1 MKPKRKRRPVNLD
14 MPDPP
19 RIYRLSWAGYD
30 MEFGRK
36 TRIMGVV
43 NVTPDSFSDGGKF
56 FTHAAAIDRGKKLI
70 DDGADIIDI
79 GGESTRPFSEPV
91 PLAEEIERVI
101 PVIEKL
107 SGHLSVPISI
117 DTMKAE
123 VARRAIEAGASMIND
138 ISALRFDSE
147 MAAVARE
154 FDVPVVLMHMLGN
167 PKTMQ
172 RSPSYA
178 NLIGEISA
186 FLQDAIERA
195 ETQGIPKSKLIVDP
209 GIGFG
214 KTVSHNLLLIKHLQF
229 FASLQVPIL
238 VGPSR
243 KAFIRKLL
251 TDEDRETIPP
261 DLPVVETGT
270 QAAVAAAVLLGA
282 HIVRVHDVA
291 NTVATVRILDAIKN
305 VHDNCKPSQKCI

>member
-1 MKPKRKRRPVNLD
+1 MNPKQKRLPVNLD
-14 MPDPP
+14 LPGSPQ
-19 RIYRLSWAGYD
+19 IYRLSWAGYD
-30 MEFGRK
+30 MELGRK

-56 FTHAAAIDRGKKLI
+56 FAHAAAVAQAEKLI
-70 DDGADIIDI
+70 DDGADIIDV
-79 GGESTRPFSEPV
+79 GGESTRPFSDPV
-91 PLAEEIERVI
+91 TPAEEMKRVI

-107 SGHLSVPISI
+107 AGQVSVPLSI

-123 VARRAIEAGASMIND
+123 VARRALEAGASMIND
-138 ISALRFDSE
+138 ISALRFDPQ
-147 MAAVARE
+147 MAAVARK

-172 RSPSYA
+172 RSPSYD
-178 NLIGEISA
+178 NLLGEILA
-186 FLQDAIERA
+186 FLRDAIGRA

-214 KTVSHNLLLIKHLQF
+214 KTVLHNLLIIRNLQF
-229 FASLQVPIL
+229 FNALKVPIL
-238 VGPSR
+238 IGPSR

-251 TDEDRETIPP
+251 TDEHRDDIPP

-270 QAAVAAAVLLGA
+270 QAAVAAAVLFGA

-291 NTVATVRILDAIKN
+291 NTVATIRIMDAIKN
-305 VHDNCKPSQKCI
+305 VQGS